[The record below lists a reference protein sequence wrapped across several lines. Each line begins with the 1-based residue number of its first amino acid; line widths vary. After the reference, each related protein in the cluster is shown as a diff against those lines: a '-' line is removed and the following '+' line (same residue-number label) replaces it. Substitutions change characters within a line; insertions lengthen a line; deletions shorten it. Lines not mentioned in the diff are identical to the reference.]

1 MTETGNNPWVERFLP
16 MPDQAE
22 IKRRALLRPTPLK
35 ALHLLSTETAR
46 AQLNQALKVAFYPT
60 TQCVRILQ
68 RWLDT
73 ALTHSSANY
82 SGHFDYFSRLHDKP
96 EDITFKRGSLAMCLT
111 GLGGVGKSSLISAAK
126 RVMPPLMKISS
137 RDNLFVTLESCR
149 ILPVKV
155 LTNPN
160 DLLRKFTGCD
170 SGSGNDLL
178 DQCRYEAFKHGISSV
193 FADEFQFVS
202 LSAGASATITKM
214 LLALNS
220 LDIPF
225 VYAANFKMLHT
236 LKKRNQQELQRL
248 VGDITEFQPDLPDS
262 HDWHETLAFLKE
274 IYPEKF
280 VFDPVGEAAFIHGLC
295 AGLKR
300 NLKRLLVNACLSAQG
315 KGFVG
320 VEELFKA
327 FKGADY
333 ASNRSDVLALQQM
346 TQEMRRKRTDLWNPF
361 QGVDEIDEILRRH
374 GEERQLRFSEAS
386 LLAAMSKQERKE
398 HAHTNGQVPGGDAG
412 EKTKRSRTPLTAE
425 ELTKNMLQFRD
436 ALKK

>member
-1 MTETGNNPWVERFLP
+1 

-35 ALHLLSTETAR
+35 GLHLLSRETAR
-46 AQLNQALKVAFYPT
+46 AHLSQALNAAFYPT
-60 TQCVRILQ
+60 SQCVRILQ

-73 ALTHSSANY
+73 ALAHSSANY
-82 SGHFDYFSRLHDKP
+82 FGHFDYFSRLHEEPK
-96 EDITFKRGSLAMCLT
+96 DITFKRGSLAMCLT
-111 GLGGVGKSSLISAAK
+111 GLGGVGKSALIAAAK
-126 RVMPPLMKISS
+126 RVMPPLIQISS
-137 RDNLFVTLESCR
+137 RDNMIVPLESCR
-149 ILPVKV
+149 ILPVEV

-160 DLLRKFTGCD
+160 DLLREFNGFG
-170 SGSGNDLL
+170 SGSGKNLIA
-178 DQCRYEAFKHGISSV
+178 QCRYVAFKHGISSV

-202 LSAGASATITKM
+202 LTAGASATITKM

-220 LDIPF
+220 LGIPF
-225 VYAANFKMLHT
+225 VYAANFNMLHA
-236 LKKRNQQELQRL
+236 LKMRNQQELQRL
-248 VGDITEFQPDLPDS
+248 VDDITEFRPDPPDS
-262 HDWHETLAFLKE
+262 QDWQDTLGFLKE

-300 NLKRLLVNACLSAQG
+300 NLNRLLVSAYLSAHD

-346 TQEMRRKRTDLWNPF
+346 TQETRRKRTDLWNPF
-361 QGVDEIDEILRRH
+361 RGVDELDEILRRH
-374 GEERQLRFSEAS
+374 GEERQVRFAEAS
-386 LLAAMSKQERKE
+386 LLAAMSKQERRE
-398 HAHTNGQVPGGDAG
+398 HASMTGKASGSDTAK
-412 EKTKRSRTPLTAE
+412 KTKRSATPLTAE
-425 ELTKNMLQFRD
+425 ELTRNMQQFRD
-436 ALKK
+436 GLKK